1 MRHNTFLVPALTMFF
16 AASASGAA
24 AQSSGGDLLS
34 ADGDTLRSEL
44 QTRYDAALTAT
55 RDSSIS
61 SADDPRY
68 MWASEAKVQ
77 CAIALGYLKSNTRD
91 ETSIGK
97 CNYAYGRMSIV
108 PAPVARTP
116 VAPPP
121 PPPPP
126 RAVCQAREPALV
138 FFEWDSSVPGP
149 EAADTI
155 RSTADT
161 ARECGWSS
169 FSVVG
174 HTDRSGSNA
183 YNDALS
189 FRRAEAIANLMASLG
204 IDRNQMSIGAE
215 GEDNP
220 RVPTEDGVRSPQN
233 RRVEITVSQ

>member
-1 MRHNTFLVPALTMFF
+1 TV
-16 AASASGAA
+16 
-24 AQSSGGDLLS
+24 
-34 ADGDTLRSEL
+34 
-44 QTRYDAALTAT
+44 
-55 RDSSIS
+55 S

-97 CNYAYGRMSIV
+97 CGYAFDRMSVV
-108 PAPVARTP
+108 PSPVVRAPV

-121 PPPPP
+121 PPPP
-126 RAVCQAREPALV
+126 AVCQTREPTLV
-138 FFEWDSSVPGP
+138 FFEWDSSTVSP
-149 EAADTI
+149 EASDTI
-155 RSTADT
+155 RATADT

-174 HTDRSGSNA
+174 HTDRSGSNS

-189 FRRAEAIANLMASLG
+189 FRRAEAIANEMVGLG
-204 IDRNQMSIGAE
+204 IGRGQMNIGAE
-215 GEDNP
+215 GENNP

>member
-1 MRHNTFLVPALTMFF
+1 MRNHRFLLPALTIIC
-16 AASASGAA
+16 AASASGAV
-24 AQSSGGDLLS
+24 AQTSGGDLLS

-44 QTRYDAALTAT
+44 QTRFDVALAATG
-55 RDSSIS
+55 DSAVS

-97 CNYAYGRMSIV
+97 CNYAFDRMSVV
-108 PAPVARTP
+108 PAPVVRAP
-116 VAPPP
+116 VAPPA

-126 RAVCQAREPALV
+126 RAVCQSREPALV
-138 FFEWDSSVPGP
+138 FFDWDSFVVGP
-149 EAADTI
+149 EASDTI
-155 RSTADT
+155 RATADT
-161 ARECGWSS
+161 ARECDWSA

-189 FRRAEAIANLMASLG
+189 FRRAEAIADLMASLG
-204 IDRNQMSIGAE
+204 INRNQMSISAE

-233 RRVEITVSQ
+233 RRVEITVSR